1 MRLGHL
7 GYAVTAHR
15 AQGTTVNTA
24 HALVHSAEVT
34 REALYVAMT
43 RGEDSNWV
51 YVATDQAQLEEHQ
64 QRPDQEVTAQPVLE
78 AVLAHTAAEPS
89 AHDAIEAEQDAW
101 SNIGQL
107 AAEYE
112 MIAQTAQHD
121 RWARLLETSGLTP
134 EHVDQV
140 IESEA
145 FGTLTAELRRA
156 DANHHRP
163 ELLLPALV
171 AERPID
177 GAADIA
183 AVLRHRIQRATTS
196 QSGASRKRAP
206 RLIAGLIPRAVG
218 VTDPDMRRGLT
229 ERERLITERAQHL
242 AQTALAEHHP
252 WTAALGNAPTGRT
265 RAVWLRQV
273 ATIAAFRDKYQITDP
288 RPLGSEP
295 TTATQRIDA
304 ARANAALE
312 RARALASTR
321 GRNRV
326 ASTQAPTRTL

>member
-1 MRLGHL
+1 MGHL

-15 AQGTTVNTA
+15 AQGTTVDTA

-43 RGEDSNWV
+43 RGKESNRV

-64 QRPDQEVTAQPVLE
+64 QRPDQDVTARTILG

-89 AHDAIEAEQDAW
+89 AHEAIEAEQEAW

-121 RWARLLETSGLTP
+121 RWVRLLETSGLTP
-134 EHVDQV
+134 EQVDQA

-156 DANHHRP
+156 DANHHQP
-163 ELLLPALV
+163 ELLLPALI

-177 GAADIA
+177 GTADVA
-183 AVLRHRIQRATTS
+183 AVLRHRLERATTS
-196 QSGASRKRAP
+196 QTGASQKRAP
-206 RLIAGLIPRAVG
+206 RLVAGLIPRAVG

-242 AQTALAEHHP
+242 AQTALTEQHP
-252 WTAALGNAPTGRT
+252 WTAALGEPPSGRT
-265 RAVWLRQV
+265 KAVWLRQ
-273 ATIAAFRDKYQITDP
+273 AETIAAYRDKYQITDP
-288 RPLGSEP
+288 RPLGGEP
-295 TTATQRIDA
+295 TTVTQRIDA

-312 RARALASTR
+312 RARTLATPTR
-321 GRNRV
+321 QRRRAAAG
-326 ASTQAPTRTL
+326 QAPARTL